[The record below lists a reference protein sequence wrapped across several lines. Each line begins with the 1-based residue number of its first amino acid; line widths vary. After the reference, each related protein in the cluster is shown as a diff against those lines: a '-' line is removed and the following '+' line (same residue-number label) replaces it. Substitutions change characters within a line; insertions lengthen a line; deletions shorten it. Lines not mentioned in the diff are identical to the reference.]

1 MKKIVMHMILL
12 FYKKNKVLIRLWGN
26 DHNRIFLVWNEQK
39 KEFLEKSITL
49 ITVKC
54 YND

>member
-26 DHNRIFLVWNEQK
+26 DRNRIFFGMERT
-39 KEFLEKSITL
+39 KERIFRKINYINNGKVL
-49 ITVKC
+49 
-54 YND
+54 